1 MVPAIKRGNHIMKP
15 IVSLAACA
23 AALSLAGSAQAA
35 GDYVSIVQETTLTV
49 PAETAWAKVKGY
61 CLIGPW
67 LKTTCEITQ
76 GKDGELGAVRKIAGR
91 IEEVIVAVTPMSY
104 TYADVDPKI
113 AYHGTVEIRP
123 VNKTSSKLVYSL
135 FFDQTTIPV
144 EQRDANK
151 TRRQQM
157 FAGVMAT
164 MKGMAEAK

>member
-1 MVPAIKRGNHIMKP
+1 MTIRPLAGI
-15 IVSLAACA
+15 AACA
-23 AALSLAGSAQAA
+23 AAFSLAGAANAA
-35 GDYVSIVQETTLTV
+35 GDYVSIVQETTINV

-61 CLIGPW
+61 CDIGAW
-67 LKTTCEITQ
+67 LKTTCEITS

-123 VNKTSSKLVYSL
+123 INKTSSKLIYSL
-135 FFDQTTIPV
+135 FFDQTTVPA
-144 EQRDANK
+144 EQREANK

-164 MKGMAEAK
+164 MKGMAEKK